1 MARQKGLFKVSGTL
15 EGVNFYVVKGVSYA
29 RKAGGG
35 FNGKAIK
42 TKASMQRVR
51 ENASEFGHCSKVKK
65 AFRLALHD
73 FIYGIKGKDFHS
85 RMMRLFLEIKAL
97 DFVSERGKRR
107 VLAGLQTA
115 KGRRLLKQFDFLVKQ
130 PMVGAFKDQAVFD
143 WNTQVLTV
151 SGFNASLFPA
161 PNTATHIGVCLGVLD
176 FDFEGLDASMQCS
189 AIHFMEVGAGASSF
203 TLVPEDVLFPQH
215 VGIAVVGFR
224 YYELIENEMYA
235 FDKPVG
241 VGVVDCKV

>member
-1 MARQKGLFKVSGTL
+1 MARQKGLVKVTGTI
-15 EGVNFYVVKGVSYA
+15 GDVNFYMVKGVAYA

-65 AFRLALHD
+65 AFRLALRD
-73 FIYGIKGKDFHS
+73 VFYGIKGKGFHS

-97 DFVSERGKRR
+97 DGVSERGKRR

-115 KGRRLLKQFDFLVKQ
+115 KGRRLLKRFDFLVHQ
-130 PMVGAFKDQAVFD
+130 PMVGVFKNQAVFD

-161 PNTATHIGVCLGVLD
+161 PNTATHLGICLGVLD
-176 FDFEGLDASMQCS
+176 FDFEGLESS
-189 AIHFMEVGAGASSF
+189 VVYSSIHFLELGAGASSF

-215 VGIAVVGFR
+215 VGIVVVGFR